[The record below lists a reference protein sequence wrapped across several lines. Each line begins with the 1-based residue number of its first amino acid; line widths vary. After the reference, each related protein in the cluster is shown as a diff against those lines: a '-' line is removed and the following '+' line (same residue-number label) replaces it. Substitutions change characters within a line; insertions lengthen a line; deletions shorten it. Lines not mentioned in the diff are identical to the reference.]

1 MNMPLGIGFSS
12 LDNKKYQ
19 FILPA
24 ALVAAFDAVA
34 VEQHRTRSD
43 ALRESMRLYV
53 ERNHE
58 RKKMLLEDAED
69 DDDDYE
75 DEDEDEEED
84 DDDYE

>member
-53 ERNHE
+53 ERHHE

-75 DEDEDEEED
+75 DEEEDEDED